1 MGATMEIS
9 PEEYSSR
16 LSLIRQA
23 MDYAGLEGLL
33 VYSWRRNQIRYVS
46 GYTPNY
52 VANVGMAVVPLQ
64 GDPTLFIR
72 FPFDLERAQAMC
84 WFADVRDSGD
94 MPTMVRDV
102 VSRLSELHL
111 DHSSVGIV
119 GGDNTMDE
127 LPYTLF
133 KQLQGALPA
142 ARFRDV
148 RQLLMEIRLTKS
160 PSEYSLLR
168 RSASVADAAIAAS
181 EKVLTH
187 GASERSVVAAAEA
200 EARSLGAEDCLMA
213 IASRS
218 AEEQIGPPEDK
229 NLESGHLTILEAA
242 VQVDGY
248 WTQVARTF
256 SIGEF
261 TDQQAGVYRATH
273 DAYQAAV
280 EAAAVD
286 APMSRIYEAAC
297 AVLEAAGYAGYIK
310 HDMGHGIGLDLPE
323 PPKID
328 AEAQAPLQAGMAL
341 VLHPALRVPQVG
353 GAFVG
358 GTVLI
363 TEDGPVPIHHIPEG
377 LT

>member
-1 MGATMEIS
+1 MEIL
-9 PEEYSSR
+9 PEEYNSR

-23 MDYAGLEGLL
+23 MDNADLEGLL

-46 GYTPNY
+46 GYAPNY
-52 VANVGMAVVPLQ
+52 VANVGMAVVPLRE
-64 GDPTLFIR
+64 DPTLFIR

-94 MPTMVRDV
+94 IPEMVQDV

-111 DHSSVGIV
+111 DQSSVGIV

-133 KQLQGALPA
+133 KQLQDALPA
-142 ARFRDV
+142 VRFRDV
-148 RQLLMEIRLTKS
+148 RQLLMDIRLTKS
-160 PSEYSLLR
+160 PSECSLLR
-168 RSASVADAAIAAS
+168 RSASVADRAIVAS
-181 EKVLTH
+181 EKVLIP

-200 EARSLGAEDCLMA
+200 EARSLGAEDCLIA
-213 IASRS
+213 ITSRS

-229 NLESGHLTILEAA
+229 RLESGHLTILEAA

-256 SIGEF
+256 SVGEF
-261 TDQQAGVYRATH
+261 TPQQAYVYRATY

-280 EAAAVD
+280 EAAVAGV
-286 APMSRIYEAAC
+286 PLGRIHQAAC
-297 AVLEAAGYAGYIK
+297 AVLEAAGYADHIK

-323 PPKID
+323 PPKLD
-328 AEAQAPLQAGMAL
+328 AGAQAPLQAGMAL
-341 VLHPALRVPQVG
+341 VLHPALRVPHIG

-363 TEDGPVPIHHIPEG
+363 TEDGPAPIHHIPEG
-377 LT
+377 LI